1 MATGGSNV
9 VAETYAAAG
18 DLSTKQFYFM
28 KNSSTT
34 ARTCTVVTGVTDKPV
49 GVLMNKPAAAG
60 RAAAV
65 ATRGRVNV
73 VAGGT
78 VAAGDSIGSHSDGT
92 CVTYAQGTDTTKYIM
107 GICVVGGASGEIIT
121 IDLAGPAIARG
132 A

>member
-9 VAETYAAAG
+9 APETYAAAG

-34 ARTCTVVTGVTDKPV
+34 ARTCTTVAAVTDKPI
-49 GVLMNKPAAAG
+49 GVLLNKPAAAG
-60 RAAAV
+60 RAAAI

-78 VAAGDSIGSHSDGT
+78 VQAGESVGSHSDGT

-107 GICVVGGASGEIIT
+107 GLCVVGGASGEIIT
-121 IDLAGPAIARG
+121 IELTGPAVARG

>member
-9 VAETYAAAG
+9 VPETYAAAG

-34 ARTCTVVTGVTDKPV
+34 ARTVTTCSGVTDKPV

-60 RAAAV
+60 RAAVV
-65 ATRGRVNV
+65 ATRGRVKV

-78 VAAGDSIGSHSDGT
+78 VQAGESVGTHSDGT
-92 CVTYAQGTDTTKYIM
+92 CVTYAQGTDTTKYIV

-121 IDLAGPAIARG
+121 IDLNGPAVARG